1 MRLQIGLQRR
11 VVRYELLILDQGRV
25 LAKLPCSFAMVIEK
39 LIEAGQFAAGGIA
52 VARGAAVAGVF
63 APIVTVFRAH
73 ERVRIFGDFLAH
85 TLMLLQIGLQV
96 RILAEEFLI
105 VHKRWI
111 FAKLFG
117 SFAMVIEKLIEARQ
131 LAAGGVPVA
140 RHVVTIALNVAIA
153 IAHGIAV
160 RLKIIAVAIVVAG
173 VFTPIITVFLMHETV
188 WVFSDLLAHSRMILQ
203 VSLQVW
209 ILAEEFLIVH
219 QRRVLAKLFGGF
231 AMAV

>member
-73 ERVRIFGDFLAH
+73 ERFRIFGDFLAH
-85 TLMLLQIGLQV
+85 ALMLLQIGLQV

-105 VHKRWI
+105 VHQRWI

-140 RHVVTIALNVAIA
+140 RHVVTIALN
-153 IAHGIAV
+153 
-160 RLKIIAVAIVVAG
+160 VAIVVAG